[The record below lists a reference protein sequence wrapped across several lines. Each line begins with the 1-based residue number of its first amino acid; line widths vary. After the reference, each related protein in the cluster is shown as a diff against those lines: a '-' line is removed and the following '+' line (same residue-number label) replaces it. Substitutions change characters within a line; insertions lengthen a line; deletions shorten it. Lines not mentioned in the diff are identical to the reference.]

1 MGTWNVDHDSFD
13 FCHSVHKNYNFWNVG
28 LEQRADHRSFP
39 RSACVRMPR
48 WPWPGLGC
56 RPDLCTCSPPSSR
69 SRVWTLHGCRTQR
82 PDAGM
87 CFSSS
92 GGARGTHSLTGSF
105 ASFFARSSAK
115 LLLGRTD
122 RPPAGRFA
130 GSAVSR
136 PAFDGTDF
144 VSSGRHVSA
153 LRCVPTQ

>member
-1 MGTWNVDHDSFD
+1 MNRRQPAWKTIRVLEGLS
-13 FCHSVHKNYNFWNVG
+13 SSRHKAGVSCT
-28 LEQRADHRSFP
+28 QPVP
-39 RSACVRMPR
+39 REERGPCRMPR
-48 WPWPGLGC
+48 WPWPGLGR
-56 RPDLCTCSPPSSR
+56 RPDLCTCPPPSSR

-87 CFSSS
+87 CFSGS

-115 LLLGRTD
+115 LLLGKTD
-122 RPPAGRFA
+122 RQSAGRFA
-130 GSAVSR
+130 GSAVFR
-136 PAFDGTDF
+136 LAFDGTDF